1 VLVVAEPLL
10 TTAIHQ
16 VVPAVIQKEK
26 LTHQPLAVY
35 TQ

>member
-1 VLVVAEPLL
+1 VLVAAEPLL

-16 VVPAVIQKEK
+16 VVRAVIQKEK
-26 LTHQPLAVY
+26 LILLQLAVY